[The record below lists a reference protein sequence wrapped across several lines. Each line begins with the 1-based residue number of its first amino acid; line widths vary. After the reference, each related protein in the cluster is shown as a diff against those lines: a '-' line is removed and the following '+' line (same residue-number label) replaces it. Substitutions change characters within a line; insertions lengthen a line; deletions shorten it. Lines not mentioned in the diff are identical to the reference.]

1 MISCV
6 SQTKTHRY
14 VCFNVVSSASMR
26 LILIYLRQTVTYVN
40 CESHGGSCS
49 WEHVG
54 LVAVDLEPC
63 GLETVVLLLRVSG
76 LGTNVGVW
84 LGPGPGR

>member
-6 SQTKTHRY
+6 SQTKSHRY
-14 VCFNVVSSASMR
+14 FCFNAVSSASIR
-26 LILIYLRQTVTYVN
+26 IILIYLCHTVTYVN
-40 CESHGGSCS
+40 CESYGGSCS

-76 LGTNVGVW
+76 LGTTVGVW
-84 LGPGPGR
+84 LGPVPGR